1 MTENIYFERS
11 DEKMSE
17 ILALNRR
24 LPVRLDWWRRVS
36 RVLGARH
43 EDGLA
48 LTRSLASFADKQR
61 VCGNGLLTSELHRKL
76 IVAYPELGIR
86 LIGEHLE
93 RRLLLDATLE
103 SALYDACIDVVRRAD
118 GYVFH
123 APYVP
128 QILAIRGCER
138 RGSEIWQS
146 DSAARFCA
154 SPYGSRDHF
163 SSAKT
168 PFLDTIMILFWR
180 DSAKRARVF
189 DAVSNPNFVWNE
201 GTAHL
206 CDGQYTFRLGR
217 HRTYNRAHIDA
228 VVSAS
233 QNWPVEWIYELDDE
247 HVRYIALEGT
257 SPVNV
262 VRSTGTSLDISEEDV
277 RRAEDG
283 IGAFEAKYVDQLK
296 IKINIHT
303 CPLGEASSLGCQ
315 NIANDEY
322 GEFMRLLREIER
334 GGFERAGYASEVWY
348 TLIDASKV

>member
-1 MTENIYFERS
+1 MTENIYFGRNN
-11 DEKMSE
+11 EKTSE
-17 ILALNRR
+17 VWALNRR
-24 LPVRLDWWRRVS
+24 LPVRVDWWRKLA
-36 RVLGARH
+36 RVLGVCA
-43 EDGLA
+43 EDGME
-48 LTRSLASFADKQR
+48 LTRRLASFAEKQR
-61 VCGNGLLTSELHRKL
+61 VSGDGLLTPELHREL
-76 IVAYPELGIR
+76 IRVYPELGIR

-93 RRLLLDATLE
+93 RRLLLDATSE
-103 SALYDACIDVVRRAD
+103 IALYDACIDVVRRAD
-118 GYVFH
+118 GYVFET
-123 APYVP
+123 PYVP
-128 QILAIRGCER
+128 QLLAIRGCER
-138 RGSEIWQS
+138 RGAEIWQT

-154 SPYGSRDHF
+154 SPYGVRDHF

-168 PFLDTIMILFWR
+168 PFLDTIMVLFWR
-180 DSAKRARVF
+180 DSAKHARVF
-189 DAVSNPNFVWNE
+189 DAASNPNFIWND

-228 VVSAS
+228 VVCAS
-233 QNWPVEWIYELDDE
+233 QQWPCEWVYELDDE

-257 SPVNV
+257 SAVNV
-262 VRSTGTSLDISEEDV
+262 VRSSGTSLDISEEDV
-277 RRAEDG
+277 CRAEDG

-322 GEFMRLLREIER
+322 GEFIRLLTEIER
-334 GGFERAGYASEVWY
+334 GGCERAGYALELWY